1 MDKIYTTQ
9 LIGLL
14 KKINDTQP
22 DELENAARLLSQSIM
37 ANGTIYV
44 KGIAELK
51 ALEYATT
58 ASFESLPNGVIYS
71 KQSFSSTDR
80 FLLFS
85 PDASDSETKEL
96 LKVCNEESVP
106 VVLIVTG
113 AYGGSE
119 VDADS
124 LIELGLTKGLTPN
137 EQGERVGHPGLIAT
151 LFMYNQLYLNTLDI
165 VNELKD

>member
-14 KKINDTQP
+14 KKINDTQL

-58 ASFESLPNGVIYS
+58 ASYESLPNGEIYS
-71 KQSFSSTDR
+71 NQTLSSVDR

-85 PDASDSETKEL
+85 PDASDFETTKL
-96 LKVCNEESVP
+96 LKDCSEAGVP
-106 VVLIVTG
+106 VVLMIT
-113 AYGGSE
+113 E
-119 VDADS
+119 DCICNEIDADS
-124 LIELGLTKGLTPN
+124 VIELGLTKGLTPN
-137 EQGERVGHPGLIAT
+137 EHGERIGHPGLIAT
-151 LFMYNQLYLNTLDI
+151 LYMYNQLYLNTLDI